1 MKDNATSNI
10 KITYHSACLNA
21 GPQIPTSKCDN
32 LTVGDVVSFTAQILV
47 TSCPADPRDWN
58 QVIQIYPVGI
68 NESLIID
75 LEMLCSCPCERPG
88 STGYE
93 INSGSCNS
101 HGTYMCGI
109 CECDEQHFGN
119 HCECSTSDVHSS
131 KDSSYGCLADNT
143 TQVECSGRG
152 SCLCGVCDC
161 EKRFNPEEVISGKF
175 CECDNFSCDRQNNQL
190 CSGPDNG
197 VCECGVCV
205 CKPGWTGPACDC
217 RSSNDTCMPPN
228 GGEICSGH
236 GECECGVCK

>member
-1 MKDNATSNI
+1 MKDNATADV
-10 KITYHSACLNA
+10 KITYHSACLNG

-32 LTVGDVVSFTAQILV
+32 LKVGDVVSFTAQILV

-88 STGYE
+88 SIGYE
-93 INSGSCNS
+93 INSGSCNN

-119 HCECSTSDVHSS
+119 HCECSTTDVHST
-131 KDSSYGCLADNT
+131 KDTIGCFADNT

-161 EKRFNPEEVISGKF
+161 EKRTNTEEIISGKF
-175 CECDNFSCDRQNNQL
+175 CECDNFSCDRSNNQL
-190 CSGPDNG
+190 CSGPENG

-217 RSSNDTCMPPN
+217 RSSSDTCMPPN